1 MISLYDLLEA
11 SNGQLFG
18 EPAAHIFTDFCLE
31 SREAGEGQ
39 LYVGL
44 KTDRGDTHQYMREAV
59 EKGAIGLLC
68 VNPPDFDTEGIS
80 VVIVKDT
87 EAALMA
93 WAKYVLN
100 KTGIQVVAVG
110 GTAGKSITV
119 QAIRR
124 VLETRYT
131 VHTGDDTFGGRLG
144 LPLSLA
150 SLTADHEFVVLE
162 LSPNYPGEMADMVQT
177 IQPDGGVITNI
188 SHAHTDMF
196 ANIEEIAQETR
207 VLVERLS
214 VNGLAVLNYDDDNVR
229 DLAGSTRARV
239 MTIGMERFGADVM
252 AYNVVVGLTKT
263 GFDLR
268 YKNERYVGRWTP
280 LLGKHQLYGV
290 LAGLAVGL
298 HYDTSVDEALKA
310 ITEMTYLPGRMH
322 PHAGPDNC
330 TLVDDSYTA
339 TPSSALAALN
349 WIQAVNDD
357 RSPDDRHRVFFV
369 MGDMDNLGSYSQY
382 GHRLVGSRA
391 AEVADLI
398 ITEGND
404 AAQVGRAALDRGID
418 HKRVVMTYS
427 LQDAIS
433 ALKNQ
438 YRPKQND
445 VVIVTGGA
453 SARMELVVSALLN
466 DTSSRTHLPRQSITQ
481 EMAALSQ
488 SVRPSWL
495 EVDLDILA
503 ANVRAIKNDI
513 GDSVALMAVVKA
525 NAYGHG
531 AVSAARTAL
540 LNGAEYL
547 AVASMAEALELRDA
561 GIDAPVLVMSY
572 TPVHLVRQAVR
583 QHITLTLYD
592 LDLARI
598 YNRAARELGDK
609 LFVHVKVDTGMG
621 RLGVLADETLS
632 FFRHM
637 VNLANLDIEG
647 VYTHFSSADS
657 DADYT
662 AQQVKT
668 FKDLLRPL
676 RASDFN
682 FAYIHAANSAGMLA
696 SKDNHFNMVRVGLA
710 MYGLSPAEHLKLPDG
725 VRPVL
730 SWKTVVGQVKTL
742 PPNHPV
748 SYGNTY
754 RTKGEERV
762 ALLPIGYA
770 DGFRRGLSNCG
781 EVLVHGQRAPVVGR
795 VSMEK
800 TMINVSHIPDVSIGD
815 EVILIGTQGGETITA
830 ADIARKLDTIS
841 YEVLTGIQPRR

>member
-18 EPAAHIFTDFCLE
+18 EPAAHIFNEFCLD
-31 SREAGEGQ
+31 SHKAVEGQ
-39 LYVGL
+39 LYVAL

-93 WAKYVLN
+93 WARHVLN
-100 KTGIQVVAVG
+100 KTGIQVVALA
-110 GTAGKSITV
+110 GTAGKSVTV
-119 QAIRR
+119 QAVRR
-124 VLETRYT
+124 VLETRYR
-131 VHTGDDTFGGRLG
+131 VHASDTPFDGRLG

-150 SLTADHEFVVLE
+150 NLTADHEFVVLK
-162 LSPNYPGEMADMVQT
+162 LAPNYPGEMANMVQT
-177 IQPDGGVITNI
+177 IQPDVGVITNI

-196 ANIEEIAQETR
+196 ANIEEIVQETR
-207 VLVERLS
+207 VLVDRLNS
-214 VNGLAVLNYDDDNVR
+214 SGLAVLSYDDDNVR
-229 DLAGSTRARV
+229 DLANATRARV

-252 AYNVVVGLTKT
+252 AYNVVVGLSKT

-268 YKNERYVGRWTP
+268 YKNERHVGRWTP

-298 HYDTSVDEALKA
+298 HYDTPMDEALKA
-310 ITEMTYLPGRMH
+310 ITELDYLPGRMY
-322 PHAGPDNC
+322 PRTGPDNC
-330 TLVDDSYTA
+330 TLVDDTFTA

-357 RSPDDRHRVFFV
+357 RTADDRHRVIFV

-382 GHRLVGSRA
+382 GHRLVGNRA
-391 AEVADLI
+391 AEAADLI
-398 ITEGND
+398 ITEGSD

-418 HKRVVMTYS
+418 HKRVCMTYS
-427 LQDAIS
+427 LQDTIS
-433 ALKNQ
+433 ALKGQ
-438 YRPKQND
+438 YRPTQKD

-453 SARMELVVSALLN
+453 SSRMELVVSALLN
-466 DTSSRTHLPRQSITQ
+466 DTTNRAHLPRQSTTQ
-481 EMAALSQ
+481 EMAVLSHIM
-488 SVRPSWL
+488 RPSWV
-495 EVDLDILA
+495 EIDLDALA
-503 ANVRAIKNDI
+503 ANVRAVKQSV

-531 AVSAARTAL
+531 AVSAARTAM

-547 AVASMAEALELRDA
+547 AVASMAEALELREA
-561 GIDAPVLVMSY
+561 GIDAPVLVLSY

-583 QHITLTLYD
+583 QRITLTLYD

-598 YNRAARELGDK
+598 YNRAAGELRGK
-609 LFVHVKVDTGMG
+609 LFVHVKVDSGMG
-621 RLGVLADETLS
+621 RLGVLATETLA
-632 FFRHM
+632 FFRHL
-637 VNLANLDIEG
+637 VNLTNLDIEG
-647 VYTHFSSADS
+647 VYTQFASADG
-657 DADYT
+657 DPDYT

-710 MYGLSPAEHLKLPDG
+710 MYGLSPADHLELPSG

-742 PPNHPV
+742 PPNHAV
-748 SYGNTY
+748 GYGNTY

-762 ALLPIGYA
+762 ALLPVGYA

-781 EVLVHGQRAPVVGR
+781 EVLVHGQRAPVIGR

-800 TMINVSHIPDVSIGD
+800 TVINVTHIPDISIGD
-815 EVILIGTQGGETITA
+815 EVVLIGTQGDETITA
-830 ADIARKLDTIS
+830 ADMARKLDTIS